1 MELRLWIGLNSW
13 LGSGVNEKVVG
24 AEAQKLCGEQM
35 FLFSHV
41 PRPTRGPRPAPTLY
55 APGKRGPTSGHWCP
69 RVLEAEVGRV
79 TTEEGCHYK
88 HVSTLSPSQ
97 LPFTSPQDMM
107 YGRSCLLL
115 ELPWMRFGNTTMPA
129 IFSTYLTF
137 LCTSFSKLS
146 QSFVGTF
153 LNLTTMHAW
162 NET

>member
-1 MELRLWIGLNSW
+1 
-13 LGSGVNEKVVG
+13 
-24 AEAQKLCGEQM
+24 M

-41 PRPTRGPRPAPTLY
+41 PRPTRGPRPAPPLY
-55 APGKRGPTSGHWCP
+55 PPQPFMRRGSGDQPVAIGAPVSWRRRS
-69 RVLEAEVGRV
+69 AV

-88 HVSTLSPSQ
+88 YVSTLSPSQ

-107 YGRSCLLL
+107 YGRPCLLL

-153 LNLTTMHAW
+153 LNLTTMHA
-162 NET
+162 

>member
-1 MELRLWIGLNSW
+1 M
-13 LGSGVNEKVVG
+13 LGQKHRST
-24 AEAQKLCGEQM
+24 EAVRRADVSI
-35 FLFSHV
+35 FS
-41 PRPTRGPRPAPTLY
+41 RPAPDTRPPPRPAPVPAPTLH
-55 APGKRGPTSGHWCP
+55 APGERGPTSGHWCP

-129 IFSTYLTF
+129 IFFTYLTF

-153 LNLTTMHAW
+153 LNLTTMHA
-162 NET
+162 

>member
-1 MELRLWIGLNSW
+1 MKRL
-13 LGSGVNEKVVG
+13 LGQKHRST
-24 AEAQKLCGEQM
+24 EAVRRADVSI
-35 FLFSHV
+35 FS
-41 PRPTRGPRPAPTLY
+41 RPAPDTRPPPRPAPVPAPTLH
-55 APGKRGPTSGHWCP
+55 APGERGPTSGHWCP

-107 YGRSCLLL
+107 YGRPCLLL

-137 LCTSFSKLS
+137 LCTSFSFAKFRWHLFKS
-146 QSFVGTF
+146 D
-153 LNLTTMHAW
+153 NNACMK
-162 NET
+162 

>member
-1 MELRLWIGLNSW
+1 
-13 LGSGVNEKVVG
+13 
-24 AEAQKLCGEQM
+24 M

-41 PRPTRGPRPAPTLY
+41 PRPTRGPRPAPTRPNPSCAGGAGTNQWPL
-55 APGKRGPTSGHWCP
+55 HWCP

-97 LPFTSPQDMM
+97 LPFTSPQDMI
-107 YGRSCLLL
+107 YRPCLLL

-153 LNLTTMHAW
+153 LNLTTMHA
-162 NET
+162 